1 MHYKSTSKR
10 PCRVIGLLIMGP
22 NLAYEFECMAA
33 EGILFWSRAGVKL
46 ELFMFKHPDNQTRSL
61 GDHVVNL
68 VGEI

>member
-1 MHYKSTSKR
+1 M
-10 PCRVIGLLIMGP
+10 LIMGP

-46 ELFMFKHPDNQTRSL
+46 ELFMFKHPDNQTKSL